1 VSAPVSASLPGIEQA
16 MALLDAAI
24 EPLPA
29 VQVGIGAALN
39 RVTIQTVTAACDL
52 PPFDQS
58 AMDGY
63 ALRAAD
69 APARL
74 PLAQTVAA
82 GPHERRPRLPEGHAC
97 RIYTGGL
104 IPEGADAVV
113 RQEWTRRDGDDAVSI
128 ERPTPVGQD
137 IRPQGEELRRGT
149 PLIEAGRRLNAGHV
163 ALLSMAGVA
172 ELAVRRAPRIRVLV
186 SGDEVIDAGRELR
199 PGEVYNA
206 NGPLVSGWLAQAGYR
221 DVRVEHVADTEQAVQ
236 DALSRAFAEADLVIT
251 TGGVSVG
258 DRDLIAPGAE
268 QLGARR
274 VLWKVAQKPGK
285 PLYVARRGDALLM
298 GLPGNPASVL
308 VNLVSFVRRALDRL
322 EGVAEPGPQVATGVL
337 VTGIKPDSERE
348 SWVRVRIESDA
359 RGLTRVHPQ
368 PNQASHM
375 LGNLASADRLA
386 WVAASPLPLP
396 AGSVVRWIDL
406 QL

>member
-1 VSAPVSASLPGIEQA
+1 
-16 MALLDAAI
+16 
-24 EPLPA
+24 
-29 VQVGIGAALN
+29 
-39 RVTIQTVTAACDL
+39 
-52 PPFDQS
+52 
-58 AMDGY
+58 
-63 ALRAAD
+63 
-69 APARL
+69 
-74 PLAQTVAA
+74 
-82 GPHERRPRLPEGHAC
+82 
-97 RIYTGGL
+97 
-104 IPEGADAVV
+104 
-113 RQEWTRRDGDDAVSI
+113 
-128 ERPTPVGQD
+128 
-137 IRPQGEELRRGT
+137 
-149 PLIEAGRRLNAGHV
+149 
-163 ALLSMAGVA
+163 
-172 ELAVRRAPRIRVLV
+172 VLV
-186 SGDEVIDAGRELR
+186 SGDEVIDAGRDLR

-206 NGPLVSGWLAQAGYR
+206 NGPLVSGWLAQAGYH
-221 DVRVEHVADTEQAVQ
+221 DVRVEHVADTEPAVE
-236 DALSRAFAEADLVIT
+236 DALSRALSESDLVIT

-268 QLGARR
+268 RLGAQR

-285 PLYVARRGDALLM
+285 PLYVARRGDAVLM

-322 EGVAEPGPQVATGVL
+322 EGVAEPGPQIGTGVL
-337 VTGIKPDSERE
+337 VTGIKPDAERE

-386 WVAASPLPLP
+386 WVAASADPLP

>member
-1 VSAPVSASLPGIEQA
+1 MSALPTIEQA
-16 MALLDAAI
+16 FALLDAAI
-24 EPLPA
+24 EPLPVA
-29 VQVGIGAALN
+29 RVAISAALN
-39 RVTIQTVTAACDL
+39 RVTAEPVASACDL

-63 ALRAAD
+63 ALRVAD
-69 APARL
+69 ALVVPARL
-74 PLAQTVAA
+74 PLASTVAA
-82 GPHERRPRLPEGHAC
+82 GPHERRPCLPEGHAC

-113 RQEWTRRDGDDAVSI
+113 RQEWTRREHDDAIVI

-137 IRPQGEELRRGT
+137 IRAQGEELRAGA
-149 PLIEAGRRLNAGHV
+149 PLIESGRRLNAGHV

-172 ELAVRRAPRIRVLV
+172 NLVVRRAPRVRVLV
-186 SGDEVIDAGRELR
+186 SGDEVIDAGRALR

-206 NGPLVSGWLAQAGYR
+206 NGPLVAAWFAQAGYA
-221 DVRVEHVADTEQAVQ
+221 DVRVEHVADTERAVH
-236 DALSRAFAEADLVIT
+236 DALSSAFAEADLVIT

-268 QLGARR
+268 QLGAQR

-285 PLYVARRGDALLM
+285 PLYVARRGGVLLM

-322 EGVAEPGPQVATGVL
+322 EGVADPGPRVGTGVL
-337 VTGIKPDSERE
+337 VTGLRADAERE
-348 SWVRVRIESDA
+348 SWVRVRIESDP
-359 RGLTRVHPQ
+359 RGMTRVHPQ

-375 LGNLASADRLA
+375 LGNLVAADRLA
-386 WVAASPLPLP
+386 WVPAGNSPLP